1 MMPDRDLGSRVYVLE
16 SKQEEFDRRQ
26 REQEERQRIQE
37 DLINKL
43 ANNTAVMNSTL
54 EMLTNK
60 VLPKVD
66 EIEQKVVTNTMITKA
81 AMWVFGALTTAGLAA
96 VVAFI

>member
-81 AMWVFGALTTAGLAA
+81 AMWMCGALITAGLAA

>member
-26 REQEERQRIQE
+26 REQEDRQRIQE
-37 DLINKL
+37 DLINKI

-54 EMLTNK
+54 EMLTDK
-60 VLPKVD
+60 IIPEMEEMK
-66 EIEQKVVTNTMITKA
+66 QKVSVNTMITKA
-81 AMWVFGALTTAGLAA
+81 SMWICGALITAGLAA